1 YRTTRKGLN
10 IRLRPAKITD
20 EQLLK
25 DFFYSLSEESL
36 YKRFFSARK
45 DMPHKRLQEFVV
57 VDYSRKMEILATVE
71 EKEKEIIIGL
81 GQYELNSDM
90 HLAEVALVVKDSF
103 QGQGVGRELLSY
115 LILLA
120 RRQGLLGFT
129 GEVLVANRSMVGLF
143 EKMGFDTEKR
153 SEEGTYQMRMW
164 FRKKDRGNEQE

>member
-1 YRTTRKGLN
+1 
-10 IRLRPAKITD
+10 
-20 EQLLK
+20 
-25 DFFYSLSEESL
+25 
-36 YKRFFSARK
+36 
-45 DMPHKRLQEFVV
+45 
-57 VDYSRKMEILATVE
+57 
-71 EKEKEIIIGL
+71 
-81 GQYELNSDM
+81 M